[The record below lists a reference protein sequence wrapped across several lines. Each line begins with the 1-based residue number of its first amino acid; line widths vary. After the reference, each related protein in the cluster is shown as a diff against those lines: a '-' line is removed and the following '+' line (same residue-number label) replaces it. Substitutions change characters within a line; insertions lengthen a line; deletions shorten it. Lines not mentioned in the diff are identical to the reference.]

1 MTYPDDASALVG
13 KVLNGLDDGLHS
25 WRRSAAPRFVR
36 RCLASFRRVLLRH
49 NYSEAAATALVGSPA
64 AQGAWPRIKG
74 EVVEAPRR
82 GVDVR
87 AAALLGTFLLNATVA
102 APKLEEV
109 LGSVLI
115 SDLQK
120 LGVLWRPSPESGW
133 QSTVQLAP
141 VDVRKPF
148 AASMFFFVDWDELR
162 PWHQVM
168 TVTIDSYAL
177 LRAQALLPLQAA
189 PKRVLDL
196 CAGSGVQGLY
206 AAKRFAAA
214 ATLVDLN
221 PRAVRFA
228 KANVLLNQV
237 SKVTLHHGN
246 LFEALPNRCRDEI
259 ARYSPTLDCSHGLF
273 DLILANPP
281 YVPSTGGGQMFVSGG
296 DRGEDV
302 TARILRGAPKALG
315 SGGRL
320 LLVANLA
327 NVDGNYQAKLRRW
340 WNPRQANDVKLN
352 MSADVLHG
360 DVWTPEA
367 YAAGFI
373 GSDMARASFRRLLRS
388 SGVTSMTNGFVF
400 VKALRELGSDL
411 RCHGAVRGVPGL
423 WHALVDEAH
432 SGHQRA
438 ADLVSH
444 VLTESGIACVHT
456 LEMFASALHVSENGN
471 QRAQSFDLATCCTT
485 ATQAVGA
492 IVLGCEPQDLAC
504 FLGSYAV
511 NRLRA
516 PTRIDAMND
525 ELFIADTDN
534 HRVLRVSNSSVE
546 VVSGT
551 TGIAGCRPEQ
561 LRSPQGVATDSS
573 GFLYVA
579 DTGNHRIQKF
589 AVAAGDRIG
598 LTVAGECCC
607 PSVDGGGIPLGGS
620 GLHELDGPRGLVIDV
635 ATGALV
641 VADTGNQRVL
651 AFGGVGYEQ
660 RRAPGAS
667 CAYGVSCSVRL
678 FGAVALS
685 AQQSQVVIVKR
696 DVADPSSSPCGS
708 INCSFAHW
716 PGVTNP
722 QLVGGQF
729 FDTYDLGMPHGPP
742 NSSVS
747 GLGEYAIC
755 WSEAPSTA
763 CVGYPCSEDNSCS
776 NGTAWL
782 CNGAQPLGLVR
793 KVWHNLPGKTLA
805 DLLAV
810 AAFPDS
816 PDLEEFATAL
826 TSAANYGDNYGQMF
840 YGLFV
845 APETGSY
852 VFEITSDENSELRI
866 SDAFN
871 DTQGQVV
878 AYISEAQTWYQGPFL
893 RQGYAPGPDA
903 WDSFP
908 TQSGSYYMEAGHLYY
923 LEVLH
928 KERVQSDHLIAG
940 VRLPSGI
947 VHRPIPASFF
957 DAVVCTQ
964 GFPVGLA
971 VVHDCTGRKTGQSC
985 TAQCRGGWSGAQQT
999 FVCDGVGIL
1008 HGRDPVCTAVQ
1019 CEEYSVEVGSLFM
1032 HGVWDEVDCS
1042 NMEGIKCD
1050 DQLRSWSGP
1059 ENCASRVV
1067 TAGNSCRDY
1076 CLARGRGCVKSSAM
1090 TLQLHGR
1097 QLEEIN
1103 CPCALPGMPVCHNA
1117 EKGELDSINL
1127 LAAGQL
1133 KYDSLATNLYGSL
1146 TIACWRL

>member
-1 MTYPDDASALVG
+1 MRRTPGWVFLLQVLRTTSQQFSLTVSGRAGGTGGSTCTTSGSNADHLSEPVDVASGPGGDIYVLDKACSRVTLATVTGGTSDGGLVVAGGSQGSFLSNLFFPEALAFDDASGQLYIADTQ
-13 KVLNGLDDGLHS
+13 NH
-25 WRRSAAPRFVR
+25 
-36 RCLASFRRVLLRH
+36 RVLRWIP
-49 NYSEAAATALVGSPA
+49 SGASGTAV
-64 AQGAWPRIKG
+64 
-74 EVVEAPRR
+74 
-82 GVDVR
+82 
-87 AAALLGTFLLNATVA
+87 
-102 APKLEEV
+102 
-109 LGSVLI
+109 
-115 SDLQK
+115 
-120 LGVLWRPSPESGW
+120 
-133 QSTVQLAP
+133 
-141 VDVRKPF
+141 
-148 AASMFFFVDWDELR
+148 
-162 PWHQVM
+162 
-168 TVTIDSYAL
+168 
-177 LRAQALLPLQAA
+177 
-189 PKRVLDL
+189 
-196 CAGSGVQGLY
+196 
-206 AAKRFAAA
+206 
-214 ATLVDLN
+214 
-221 PRAVRFA
+221 
-228 KANVLLNQV
+228 
-237 SKVTLHHGN
+237 
-246 LFEALPNRCRDEI
+246 
-259 ARYSPTLDCSHGLF
+259 
-273 DLILANPP
+273 
-281 YVPSTGGGQMFVSGG
+281 
-296 DRGEDV
+296 
-302 TARILRGAPKALG
+302 
-315 SGGRL
+315 
-320 LLVANLA
+320 
-327 NVDGNYQAKLRRW
+327 VDGGPGTDAG
-340 WNPRQANDVKLN
+340 KLN
-352 MSADVLHG
+352 F
-360 DVWTPEA
+360 P
-367 YAAGFI
+367 
-373 GSDMARASFRRLLRS
+373 
-388 SGVTSMTNGFVF
+388 SGVTLTS
-400 VKALRELGSDL
+400 
-411 RCHGAVRGVPGL
+411 
-423 WHALVDEAH
+423 
-432 SGHQRA
+432 SG
-438 ADLVSH
+438 
-444 VLTESGIACVHT
+444 
-456 LEMFASALHVSENGN
+456 LHVAENGN
-471 QRAQSFDLATCCTT
+471 QRAQSFDLATCCAT

-492 IVLGCEPQDLAC
+492 IVLGCEPQELAC

-516 PTRIDAMND
+516 PMRIDAMND

-534 HRVLRVSNSSVE
+534 HRVLRVSTSPSNSSVE
-546 VVSGT
+546 VVAGT

-607 PSVDGGGIPLGGS
+607 PSVDGGGIPLGGP

-641 VADTGNQRVL
+641 VADTGNRRVL
-651 AFGGVGYEQ
+651 AFGGVGHEQ

-696 DVADPSSSPCGS
+696 DAASPSSSPCGS

-722 QLVGGQF
+722 QLVGGPRRASKVGGQF

-805 DLLAV
+805 DLLAA

-816 PDLEEFATAL
+816 PDLEESANAL
-826 TSAANYGDNYGQMF
+826 TSTANYGDNYGQMF

-878 AYISEAQTWYQGPFL
+878 SYISEAQTWYQGPFL
-893 RQGYAPGPDA
+893 RRGYAPGPDA

-928 KERVQSDHLIAG
+928 KERAQSDHLIAG
-940 VRLPSGI
+940 
-947 VHRPIPASFF
+947 ASFF

-971 VVHDCTGRKTGQSC
+971 VVHDCSGRKTGQSC

-1019 CEEYSVEVGSLFM
+1019 CEEYNVEVGSLFM

-1050 DQLRSWSGP
+1050 DQLRSWSGA

-1076 CLARGRGCVKSSAM
+1076 CLARGRGCVKSSADLAACRAEFPGQVCPVPNDGTCDAPLAEQICVCGRVESHSGTDTCLLSAWCSQGLM
-1090 TLQLHGR
+1090 TPAGYPLGVHADSNDDLIVADSLRAAVVRWTGYRYEVIAGGNGVGSSANQLSSPLGVFFQSGNPDMLYVADTANHRIVAWPRGSVTGNVVFGTGTLGDGLSELRYPAGIYLNNSFLYVVDYGNSRVLQVASGTSTGQRVPEDEVLQLPILPTTAADSFFDSFGNFYRVDYGNHRLMFCQR
-1097 QLEEIN
+1097 QIMCAFTACKDVDPAAAYGPRCGCVEDRADCREASGALE
-1103 CPCALPGMPVCHNA
+1103 
-1117 EKGELDSINL
+1117 
-1127 LAAGQL
+1127 
-1133 KYDSLATNLYGSL
+1133 
-1146 TIACWRL
+1146 